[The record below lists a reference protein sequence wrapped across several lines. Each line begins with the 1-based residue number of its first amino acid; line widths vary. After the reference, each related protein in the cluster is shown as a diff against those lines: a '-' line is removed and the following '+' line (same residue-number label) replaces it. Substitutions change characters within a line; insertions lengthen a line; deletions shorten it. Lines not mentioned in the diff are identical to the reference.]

1 MTDVPW
7 TLTSDSRAFRS
18 GDVLTV
24 MLEETTQAKK
34 KANTSFGKDTSV
46 SVEPLSISGRI
57 FKTDASLGSE
67 HSFDGNAT
75 STQENELQGAIT
87 VIVTEVLPNGL
98 LKIQGDKSLYIN
110 QGEEIMHVSGY
121 VRASDIDTDNRVSSQ
136 RVANARISY
145 AGKGTLADANTAG
158 WLVRFFVGL
167 MAF

>member
-1 MTDVPW
+1 MKKFPLFDTA
-7 TLTSDSRAFRS
+7 LTA
-18 GDVLTV
+18 L
-24 MLEETTQAKK
+24 AP
-34 KANTSFGKDTSV
+34 A
-46 SVEPLSISGRI
+46 IW
-57 FKTDASLGSE
+57 GS
-67 HSFDGNAT
+67 T
-75 STQENELQGAIT
+75 Y